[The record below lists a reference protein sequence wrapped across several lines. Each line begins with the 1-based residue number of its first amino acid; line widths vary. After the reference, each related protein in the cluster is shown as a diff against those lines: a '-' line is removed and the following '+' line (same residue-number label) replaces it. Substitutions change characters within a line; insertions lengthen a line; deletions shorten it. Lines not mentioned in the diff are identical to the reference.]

1 MSSAHIDLHLHST
14 ASDGVLTPTELVRK
28 ARESG
33 LQTIALTDHDN
44 VDGVGEALDAGRQ
57 YEMEV
62 IPGVELSIAHEK
74 FSGIHVLGYYLD
86 WRNAGLNEMLDK
98 LRQVRA
104 NRGEMM
110 LEKVNQC
117 LIEQGRTPLE
127 PAELKA
133 AAQGAVGRPHISRLL
148 VEKGYAVSQQD
159 AFDRYLIPCDVP
171 KMRLTPR
178 QGIELIH
185 EAKGIAVLAHPLNM
199 TDERKPLRQN
209 EHFDII
215 VQMIGWGIAGLELYY
230 TGYQLPQIQP
240 YLELARRH
248 NLLLTA
254 GSDFHQEDG
263 QVYLGELNR
272 NWNIPADIVP
282 GLKQRYQEKY
292 GHLPQVVKNT

>member
-28 ARESG
+28 AKESG
-33 LQTIALTDHDN
+33 LETIALTDHDN
-44 VDGVGEALDAGRQ
+44 VDGIGEALAAGRQ
-57 YEMEV
+57 YGVEV

-74 FSGIHVLGYYLD
+74 FSGIHMLGYYLD
-86 WRNAGLNEMLDK
+86 WRNVRLNEMLDK

-104 NRGEMM
+104 NRGEMI
-110 LEKVNQC
+110 LKKVNQC
-117 LIEQGRTPLE
+117 LKEQGRAPLE
-127 PAELKA
+127 LAELYA
-133 AAQGAVGRPHISRLL
+133 TTQGAVGRPHISRLL
-148 VEKGYAVSQQD
+148 MEKGYAVSQQD
-159 AFDRYLIPCDVP
+159 AFDRYLIPCNVP
-171 KMRLTPR
+171 KMPLTIQ
-178 QGIELIH
+178 QGIGLIH

-199 TDERKPLRQN
+199 TDERKPLRQD
-209 EHFDII
+209 EHLDII
-215 VQMIGWGIAGLELYY
+215 RQIIGWGIEGLELYY

-263 QVYLGELNR
+263 LVYLGKLNR
-272 NWNIPADIVP
+272 DWNLSADIVP
-282 GLKQRYQEKY
+282 GLKQKYQEEY